1 MFKLK
6 TGSFRTLE
14 DACISD
20 ILDIRRRD
28 ALAPLL
34 VLAPSGHIRTRLQT
48 ELARHQPGFLNLH
61 ILTPRALAERVM
73 MGSSYS
79 EPTISEPAFFHET
92 IRWILSGESGEA
104 IDLKLRQDFGLEGRT
119 IPHGVPAALS
129 ATLKDL
135 ADSGMLAE
143 AALQAAQEGFLGQEV
158 PEMSATLALYARL
171 VGIFETRRLRTSAD
185 LLRRAAGLVPK
196 HPWIQAQKTIFLYGF
211 YDLTGVQ
218 LDFLLSLAS
227 HPDARVYFP
236 YEAGNPEYVF
246 AEKLLKDPAFTS
258 KVLVDRPLPNA
269 GEGRGEGER
278 PPTEI
283 WSCSGSH
290 DEVWLTAKE
299 ILRLQEKGVPFH
311 DMAVIARRL
320 DPYLA
325 PLKDLFTSH
334 RIPYH
339 VSQGDPAGLHPL
351 TKIIRSLLTFDE
363 KNPLAATIKKDLENS
378 PYISSSSFP
387 AVAGAPSASQGLA
400 VGAVPPPHRGG
411 RDGESMDPRP
421 TAAEDDGGS
430 TWSGHIAWA
439 SNLINPSIRL
449 PRDANEEEAALL
461 EAIHE
466 SLHSLNVL
474 DALGVKISRER
485 FLKTWEEKMDALTMP
500 APPSNQGVQV
510 LNVLEAR
517 GLSFK
522 AVFLL
527 GLNEKSFPRLIREDP
542 FLSDKARTALAAT
555 LGVRLANK
563 MDGYPEERM
572 LFALMQA
579 SASDHL
585 MLLTQ
590 RSDEEGKTLIPS
602 IYLQEH
608 LRRVHG
614 KANRLSRAF
623 PFKFKDPKLRLPPMD
638 AAPKEVSYLMNRAGS
653 SVEDLEALYGALGW
667 EKERFKTL
675 LASQLELEK
684 FQKGILP
691 RDGLIISPELLR
703 PALEAGFSPSAMED
717 LAECPYQYYA
727 SQVLRLK
734 VEDDPAP
741 DGELTNKALGNI
753 FHCILEVFYESFKG
767 TDMEAACQTVFTEFT
782 TSHPPIYPIAWK
794 AAQTM
799 IREILAEFI
808 EEDSEENNQ
817 SGFIPTYFEK
827 RLEAYLPE
835 LTGGDKVLF
844 HGKPDRI
851 DAKEGPGGKVV
862 RVVDYKT
869 GKGRDFSGKLAT
881 QLIKGK
887 YLQLPIY
894 MGLAAQLGKVESASL
909 RMVRPESEDAAPP
922 PLAADFW
929 QTPDAKTLAENV
941 QGLIQIVKSG
951 HFYIE
956 PDTGDWGYCA
966 RCAFTRL
973 CRKEH
978 MRTRSRSEWD
988 PVRLANQKRLNRTA
1002 EAAPKKG
1009 KKSHA

>member
-1 MFKLK
+1 MFQLT
-6 TGSFRTLE
+6 TGSFRDLE
-14 DACISD
+14 EACVSD
-20 ILDIRRRD
+20 ILEARRQD
-28 ALAPLL
+28 PLTSL
-34 VLAPSGHIRTRLQT
+34 LIVSPSGHIRTRLQT
-48 ELARHQPGFLNLH
+48 ELARQQPGFLNLH
-61 ILTPRALAERVM
+61 ILTPRALGERVM
-73 MGSSYS
+73 AGSSYT
-79 EPTISEPAFFHET
+79 EPTIGEPAFFHET
-92 IRWILSGESGEA
+92 IRWILSGESGEE
-104 IDLKLRQDFGLEGRT
+104 IDLKLRKDFGLEGRT

-129 ATLKDL
+129 ETLKDL

-143 AALQAAQEGFLGQEV
+143 ASLQAAQEGFLGQEA
-158 PEMSATLALYARL
+158 PEASATLALYARL
-171 VGIFETRRLRTSAD
+171 VGIMQTRGLRTSAD

-196 HPWIQAQKTIFLYGF
+196 HPWIKAQKTIFLYGF

-218 LDFLLSLAS
+218 LDFMLSLAS
-227 HPDARVYFP
+227 HSDARVYFP
-236 YEAGNPEYVF
+236 YEEGNAEYAF
-246 AEKLLKDPAFTS
+246 AEKLLNDPAFNQ
-258 KVLVDRPLPNA
+258 KVSTQSSVRPGPNLKPGA
-269 GEGRGEGER
+269 SFNLFESSNVEVF
-278 PPTEI
+278 
-283 WSCSGSH
+283 SCSGGR
-290 DEVWLTAKE
+290 DEIWLTAKE
-299 ILRLQEKGVPFH
+299 IFRLREKGIAFH
-311 DMAVIARRL
+311 DMAVIARRV

-325 PLKDLFTSH
+325 PIKDLFTSH

-363 KNPLAATIKKDLENS
+363 KNPLAATVRSDLEKS
-378 PYISSSSFP
+378 PYVVDVTP
-387 AVAGAPSASQGLA
+387 TEAG
-400 VGAVPPPHRGG
+400 PPDVWRAGF
-411 RDGESMDPRP
+411 RR
-421 TAAEDDGGS
+421 DDGNT
-430 TWSGHIAWA
+430 TWSSHIQWA
-439 SNLINPSIRL
+439 VDLIKESLRL
-449 PRDANEEEAALL
+449 PKDASAEESALL

-466 SLHSLNVL
+466 SLQSLSIL
-474 DALGVKISRER
+474 DALGVNVSRER

-510 LNVLEAR
+510 LDVLQAR
-517 GLSFK
+517 GFSFK

-579 SASDHL
+579 SATDHL

-590 RSDEEGKTLIPS
+590 RSDEEGKALIPS

-608 LRRVHG
+608 LRRTHG
-614 KANRLSRAF
+614 KPNRLSRAF

-638 AAPKEVSYLMNRAGS
+638 AAPKEVSYLMNRGGS
-653 SVEDLEALYGALGW
+653 SSEDLEALYAALGW
-667 EKERFKTL
+667 KKELFKTL
-675 LASQLELEK
+675 LASQLEMEK

-727 SQVLRLK
+727 GQVLRLK

-753 FHCILEVFYESFKG
+753 FHRILEVFYESFKG
-767 TDMEAACQTVFTEFT
+767 SDMEAACQTVFAEFT
-782 TSHPPIYPIAWK
+782 TSHPPIYPIAWR

-799 IREILAEFI
+799 IRQVLAEFI
-808 EEDSEENNQ
+808 KEDSAETKE
-817 SGFIPTYFEK
+817 SDFIPTYFEK
-827 RLEAYLPE
+827 RLEAFLPE
-835 LTGGDKVLF
+835 LTGQADKVRF

-851 DAKEGPGGKVV
+851 DVQEGPGGKVV

-922 PLAADFW
+922 PLTADFW

-941 QGLIQIVKSG
+941 QGLIQIAKSG

-988 PVRLANQKRLNRTA
+988 PVRLANQKRLGRTA

-1009 KKSHA
+1009 KKAHA

>member
-1 MFKLK
+1 MFHLE
-6 TGSFRTLE
+6 TGSFH
-14 DACISD
+14 D
-20 ILDIRRRD
+20 IESSLLID
-28 ALAPLL
+28 LANAKKADPLAELL
-34 VLAPSGHIRTRLQT
+34 VLSPSGHLRTRLQQQ
-48 ELARHQPGFLNLH
+48 LLKSQNAYLNLH

-73 MGSSYS
+73 AGSSYT
-79 EPTISEPAFFHET
+79 EPTISEPAFFYET

-104 IDLKLRQDFGLEGRT
+104 IDLKLRRDFGLEGRT

-143 AALQAAQEGFLGQEV
+143 AALQAAQEGFLGQEA
-158 PEMSATLALYARL
+158 PEASATLALYARM
-171 VGIFETRRLRTSAD
+171 VGILETRGLRTSAD

-196 HPWIQAQKTIFLYGF
+196 HPWIKAQKIIFLYGF

-218 LDFLLSLAS
+218 LDLILSLSS

-236 YEAGNPEYVF
+236 YETGNPEYIF
-246 AEKLLKDPAFTS
+246 AEKLLNDPAFQT
-258 KVLVDRPLPNA
+258 KCRMPNP
-269 GEGRGEGER
+269 ER
-278 PPTEI
+278 RINSSIAIRQSALPTEV
-283 WSCSGSH
+283 WSCSGSP
-290 DEVWLTAKE
+290 DEIWLTAKE
-299 ILRLQEKGVPFH
+299 ILRLQEKGVAFR
-311 DMAVIARRL
+311 DIAVITRRL

-339 VSQGDPAGLHPL
+339 VSKGDPAGLHPL
-351 TKIIRSLLTFDE
+351 TKIIRGLLTFDE
-363 KNPLAATIKKDLENS
+363 KNPLAATVKKDLESS
-378 PYISSSSFP
+378 PYIKNDVWSKRRLIQTTF
-387 AVAGAPSASQGLA
+387 APNDI
-400 VGAVPPPHRGG
+400 H
-411 RDGESMDPRP
+411 
-421 TAAEDDGGS
+421 
-430 TWSGHIAWA
+430 TWSSHIQWT
-439 SNLINPSIRL
+439 INVINESVRL
-449 PRDANEEEAALL
+449 PKDASEEETALL
-461 EAIHE
+461 EAIQK
-466 SLHSLNVL
+466 SLQTLSVL
-474 DALGVKISRER
+474 DALGVKVSRER
-485 FLKTWEEKMDALTMP
+485 FLKSWEEKMDALQLP
-500 APPSNQGVQV
+500 ALPSNSGVQV
-510 LNVLEAR
+510 LDVLEAR

-542 FLSDKARTALAAT
+542 FLSDKARTALAST
-555 LGVRLANK
+555 LGVHLANK

-572 LFALMQA
+572 LFALMRA
-579 SASDHL
+579 SATEHL
-585 MLLTQ
+585 ILLTQ

-608 LRRVHG
+608 LRRTHG
-614 KANRLSRAF
+614 KPNRLSRAF
-623 PFKFKDPKLRLPPMD
+623 PFKFKDPKLRLPPTD

-653 SVEDLEALYGALGW
+653 SSEDLEALYAALGW
-667 EKERFKTL
+667 KKDRFKTL

-684 FQKGILP
+684 FQKGILS

-727 SQVLRLK
+727 GHVLRLK

-753 FHCILEVFYESFKG
+753 FHRILEVFYESTEG
-767 TDMEAACQTVFTEFT
+767 TDMEAACQVVFAEFT

-799 IREILAEFI
+799 IRQILMEFI
-808 EEDSEENNQ
+808 KADNEENNE
-817 SGFIPTYFEK
+817 SGYIPTYLEK
-827 RLEAYLPE
+827 RLEAFLPE
-835 LTGGDKVLF
+835 LTGKVDKVRF
-844 HGKPDRI
+844 YGKPDRI
-851 DAKEGPGGKVV
+851 DVKEGPEGKVV

-869 GKGRDFSGKLAT
+869 GKARDFSGKLAT

-922 PLAADFW
+922 PLTADFW

-941 QGLIQIVKSG
+941 QGLIQIAKSG

-966 RCAFTRL
+966 RCAFSRL

-988 PVRLANQKRLNRTA
+988 PVRRANQKRLGRTA
-1002 EAAPKKG
+1002 EASPKKG